1 MRRLV
6 WLAMMAVWA
15 AAWLGGLWW
24 IWPHLAAGQ
33 LTSEL
38 LMGLAWLVAVGAAW
52 LLALNLGVTR
62 YWRH

>member
-24 IWPHLAAGQ
+24 IWPHLAGGRV
-33 LTSEL
+33 TSDL
-38 LMGLAWLVAVGAAW
+38 LIGLAWLVAGGAAW
-52 LLALNLGVTR
+52 LVALNLGRAR
-62 YWRH
+62 YWPR